1 VHLVDLSSANAAAT
15 ATATVALFAPQ
26 VVGKGRKSQ
35 AARQRRLSKGVV
47 EGLGALDLQMLN
59 KHRPDFADLVKFQ
72 EVAAHEV
79 HYSLLTASCYCYRG
93 CSSHHC
99 FWAVVEAL

>member
-1 VHLVDLSSANAAAT
+1 
-15 ATATVALFAPQ
+15 

-79 HYSLLTASCYCYRG
+79 RYCCYCYYNY
-93 CSSHHC
+93 CC
-99 FWAVVEAL
+99 C